1 MANTQNTTITVDTF
15 LADVLKSVLPPDNL
29 PPKPTDLIAAPANGD
44 PSGVKAPAT
53 PDEAKTARDR
63 ERVQHFLQLLGL
75 LLVNLDYAKRD
86 VGNGQSSEPSP
97 DRQVYFVD
105 KKTFAD
111 LLARVNELIAVQLN
125 EVFHQPAL
133 RELEGKWRSISD
145 LVDRTNFAANI
156 GISVLD
162 ASK

>member
-1 MANTQNTTITVDTF
+1 MTTPNNTTTVTVDTF

-29 PPKPTDLIAAPANGD
+29 PPNPTQLITAGAANGD
-44 PSGVKAPAT
+44 APAT
-53 PDEAKTARDR
+53 PAPATPAEAKTARER

-86 VGNGQSSEPSP
+86 QGNGHADEPSP
-97 DRQVYFVD
+97 DRQIYFVD

-111 LLARVNELIAVQLN
+111 LLARVNELIALQLN

-133 RELEGKWRSISD
+133 RDLEG
-145 LVDRTNFAANI
+145 
-156 GISVLD
+156 
-162 ASK
+162 